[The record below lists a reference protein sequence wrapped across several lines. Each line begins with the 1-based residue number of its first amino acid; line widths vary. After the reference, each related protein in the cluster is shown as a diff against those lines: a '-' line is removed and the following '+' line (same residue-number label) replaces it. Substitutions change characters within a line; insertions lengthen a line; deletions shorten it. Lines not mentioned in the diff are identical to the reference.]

1 MRVIF
6 GDFQEARNVVKTLI
20 GVGAATQDDLWLVDG
35 FVGDESVQES
45 LDQTMMGGGP
55 VATALCVLGQLGH
68 PTLMIDVC
76 GDDPSGDWILAD
88 LDSWG
93 VSTQCMRR
101 SAGARSARAVII
113 VRASDGARQITFA
126 PSSAGEPL
134 FDDELAT
141 RVKGSRLL
149 HINGRHEI
157 AAREAV
163 KSAKEADVEIS
174 FDGGAGRYRES
185 IRDLVEASHIRIL
198 AREFASRHCG
208 TTEVPEMM
216 KCLLKSPARVVV
228 ITDGLAGSYSAIPG
242 GNIHH
247 QPAHSVPHV
256 VDSTGCGDVF
266 HGAFIHGWI
275 SGWEVPQCAAFAS
288 LLAAKNTEGLG
299 GRFVLSRLVAELMAT

>member
-1 MRVIF
+1 MLL
-6 GDFQEARNVVKTLI
+6 NTLI
-20 GVGAATQDDLWLVDG
+20 GVGAATKDDLWLVES
-35 FVGDESVQES
+35 FVSEEFAREP
-45 LDQTMMGGGP
+45 LDQIFMGGGP

-68 PTLMIDVC
+68 STLLIDVC
-76 GDDPSGDWILAD
+76 GDDPIGDWILAD
-88 LDSWG
+88 LEMWG
-93 VSTQCMRR
+93 VMTQGVRR
-101 SAGARSARAVII
+101 IAGARTSRAVVM
-113 VRASDGARQITFA
+113 VRASDGARQITFL

-134 FDDELAT
+134 FDDEHAEQ
-141 RVKGSRLL
+141 VKGSRLL
-149 HINGRHEI
+149 HINGRHEN

-163 KSAKEADVEIS
+163 KWAQAAGVEIS

-198 AREFASRHCG
+198 AREFACRYCG

-216 KCLLKSPARVVV
+216 KCLLKSPARVAV
-228 ITDGLAGSYSAIPG
+228 ITDGLSGSYSAMPG

-288 LLAAKNTEGLG
+288 QLAAKKC
-299 GRFVLSRLVAELMAT
+299 